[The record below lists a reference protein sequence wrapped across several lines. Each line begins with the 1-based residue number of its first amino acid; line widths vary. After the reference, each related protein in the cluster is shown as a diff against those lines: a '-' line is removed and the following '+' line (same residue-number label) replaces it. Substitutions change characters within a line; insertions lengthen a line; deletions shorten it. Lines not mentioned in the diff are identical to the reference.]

1 MDYKFENISKKK
13 KIIDEHRPLDKNV
26 LREIK
31 EKLFLDLT
39 YNSNAIEGN
48 TLTLTETKVILEDGI
63 TIGGKSVREH
73 LEAINHK
80 EAIKYL
86 EGIIKDNKKLSERQ
100 IKQLHYLILKSID
113 TENAG
118 EYRNRNRNVLIQGA
132 EHKPPNHI
140 LVAEQMKNLIAWY
153 YDEAQSL
160 HPIERASR
168 LHSEF
173 VKIHP
178 FIDGNGRTARLLLNF
193 ELLKNGYPI
202 VIIKSEDRLDY
213 YNALEEY
220 SIEGEIDSFINLI
233 IKSLNNSLELYFEIL
248 ELS

>member
-1 MDYKFENISKKK
+1 MNYKFEDISKKK
-13 KIIDEHRPLDKNV
+13 KIIDEHRPLDKKV
-26 LREIK
+26 LKEIR

-48 TLTLTETKVILEDGI
+48 TLTLTETKVVLEDGI
-63 TIGGKSVREH
+63 TIGGKTVREH

-80 EAIKYL
+80 EAINYL
-86 EGIIKDNKKLSERQ
+86 EYIIKTDEELSERQ

-118 EYRNRNRNVLIQGA
+118 RYRNRNVLIQGA
-132 EHKPPNHI
+132 EHRPPSHI
-140 LVAEQMKNLIAWY
+140 LVAEQMKELINWY
-153 YDEAQSL
+153 YDKGQDL
-160 HPIERASR
+160 HPIERACR

-193 ELLKNGYPI
+193 ELMKNGYPI
-202 VIIKSEDRLDY
+202 VIIKNEDRLDY

-220 SIEGEIDSFINLI
+220 SLKGEIKSFVI
-233 IKSLNNSLELYFEIL
+233 
-248 ELS
+248 

>member
-1 MDYKFENISKKK
+1 MNYKFEDISKKK
-13 KIIDEHRPLDKNV
+13 KIIDEHRPLDKKV
-26 LREIK
+26 LKEIR

-48 TLTLTETKVILEDGI
+48 TLTLTETKVVLEDGI
-63 TIGGKSVREH
+63 TIGGKTVREH

-80 EAIKYL
+80 EAINYL
-86 EGIIKDNKKLSERQ
+86 EYIIKTDEELSERQ

-118 EYRNRNRNVLIQGA
+118 RYRNRNVLIQGA
-132 EHKPPNHI
+132 EHRPPSHI
-140 LVAEQMKNLIAWY
+140 LVAEQMKELINWY
-153 YDEAQSL
+153 YDKGQDL
-160 HPIERASR
+160 HPIERACR

-193 ELLKNGYPI
+193 ELMKNGYPI
-202 VIIKSEDRLDY
+202 VIIKNEDRLDY

-220 SIEGEIDSFINLI
+220 SLKGEIKSFVNLI
-233 IKSLNNSLELYFEIL
+233 SKSLNASLDLYFEIL
-248 ELS
+248 ELV